1 MACKNCGSENFQVLT
16 GELSASPHYAKGASL
31 PPIYVCQDVVVCL
44 ECGFAE
50 LVIPTA
56 ELQQLRAQRVNDEV
70 SYPGKMQP

>member
-1 MACKNCGSENFQVLT
+1 MACKNCLSENCQVLT
-16 GELSASPHYAKGASL
+16 GELSASPRYAKDASF

-56 ELQQLRAQRVNDEV
+56 ELQQLRAQRV
-70 SYPGKMQP
+70 